1 MRHVAR
7 SFSLAVLLLVLAAG
21 TAWAQATGAIAGTI
35 RDESG
40 AVLPGV
46 TITATHTGTGVTR
59 TTASN
64 ETGSYSLPNLPL
76 GPYRLEAALD
86 GFKTS
91 VQTGITVQVNS
102 NLVVNPVLGVGAIA
116 EQITVT
122 ASANMVE
129 TRQLGVSTVVESQRI
144 VALPLN
150 SRDVT
155 QLITLSGL
163 AVQTGGNGPGGMK
176 TGVTISVAGST
187 TGGVSYSLD
196 GAPHLNT
203 FDGTGLNLPF
213 PDALQEFRIVTSSQE
228 ASSGVRPGA
237 SVNAVT
243 KAGSNDFRGGLFEF
257 MRDKSLNAPDFT
269 TGRDDG
275 LKRHQFGGTIGGPI
289 VKNRVFFFAGYQG
302 TTTRQTPGDTT
313 AFVPTA
319 AMRAG
324 DFTAFA
330 SPACNN
336 GAQLTLRGGF
346 VNNRINPALL
356 SPAALEVSAR
366 LPAAIDACG
375 KTLFGVPV
383 HENEGQIPLRLDFQ
397 ASQNHSFVVRYML
410 TTDYRQVPYDQ
421 DGTNNILLS
430 STSGSDDRAHSI
442 TFGHSWVIN
451 SKAVNSFR
459 VLANDVYA
467 IKPGP
472 KYFSPS
478 DVGIKA
484 YTGVPGYTRIIVN
497 NGFSVGSGSFTSNL
511 DTKVKS
517 YGASDDFTLVKG
529 SHQLSVGGH
538 YLYGL
543 SHQVAQ
549 AWSPG
554 SYQFTTQ
561 FTGNA
566 LADFMTG
573 KVAQHRQGSENP
585 VHVSQPF
592 IAAYAQDT
600 WTFGRAT
607 ASYGLVWNP
616 YMPLTFVDGDVYNFS
631 RDKALAGVRST
642 VYPGAP
648 AGFSYP
654 GDPGF
659 NGTSGVNAHFNT
671 WEPRG
676 GLAYSLT
683 EDGRTV
689 VRVGAG
695 IAHDYVN
702 HSSYLNESNSSP
714 FRLTVNLPA
723 GVSLDDPWTSYAG
736 GNPFPYTFD
745 PKNPKFPANS
755 SFLPLPPDL
764 PATAQY
770 SWNAGVQRQFS
781 PRLFASAT
789 YVGTKIDHLVGA
801 EEQNP
806 ALFVPG
812 NCVAGQFGLTAAG
825 PCSTAAN
832 INFRRALNLKTPD
845 VISSGYNPSGP
856 NLAYITQYTGVAYQN
871 YNGLLLN
878 ARIDRGRDL
887 NFNLNYTLSKCQGVA
902 PAGLLNTGASHI
914 HQPFQNNGSQDI
926 TLDEGP
932 CVQDRRHVFNL
943 TAVIR
948 TPNFSNRVA
957 QALAGDWTV
966 ASVIQARSGTP
977 VNVTAGSDVALN
989 GFTDNAPTQRPN
1001 LVAGV
1006 DPYGTCTDAGPG
1018 VRLGCLNAA
1027 AFSQPATGTYGDV
1040 TPFLLGGPAFWQ
1052 WDQSFTRSFGL
1063 GSGHRFEI
1071 RAEAI
1076 NLANHLNWG
1085 LPGASLGSLATFGRE
1100 TPIANG
1106 QRIWQLAAKY
1116 DF

>member
-1 MRHVAR
+1 MRQVAR
-7 SFSLAVLLLVLAAG
+7 SLSLAVLLLVFAAG
-21 TAWAQATGAIAGTI
+21 AAWAQATGAIAGTI
-35 RDESG
+35 HDESG

-46 TITATHTGTGVTR
+46 TITATHTDTGVTR
-59 TTASN
+59 TTVSN
-64 ETGSYSLPNLPL
+64 ETGAYSLPNLPL

-102 NLVVNPVLGVGAIA
+102 NLVVNAVLGVGAIA
-116 EQITVT
+116 EQITVAAT
-122 ASANMVE
+122 TPMVE
-129 TRQLGVSTVVESQRI
+129 TRRLGVSTVVESERI

-163 AVQTGGNGPGGMK
+163 AVQTGGNGPGGPK
-176 TGVTISVAGST
+176 TGVTISVAGGT
-187 TGGVSYSLD
+187 TGSVSYSLD

-203 FDGTGLNLPF
+203 FDGTGLSLPF
-213 PDALQEFRIVTSSQE
+213 PDALQEFRIATSTQE
-228 ASSGVRPGA
+228 ASSGVKPGA

-243 KAGSNDFRGGLFEF
+243 KSGTNAFHGNVFEF
-257 MRDKSLNAPDFT
+257 LRDKSLNAPDFT

-275 LKRHQFGGTIGGPI
+275 LKRSQFGGTIGGPL
-289 VKNRVFFFAGYQG
+289 VRNRVFFFAGYQG

-346 VNNRINPALL
+346 VNNTINPALL
-356 SPAALEVSAR
+356 SPAALAISAR
-366 LPAAIDACG
+366 LPAALDACG

-383 HENEGQIPLRLDFQ
+383 HENEGQIPIRVDFQ
-397 ASQNHSFVVRYML
+397 ASQNHAFVVRYMR
-410 TTDYRQVPYDQ
+410 TSDYRQIPYDQ

-430 STSGSDDRAHSI
+430 STAGSDDRSHSI
-442 TFGHSWVIN
+442 TFGHTWVIN
-451 SKAVNSFR
+451 SKTVNSFR
-459 VLANDVYA
+459 VLGNDVYA
-467 IKPGP
+467 NKPGP
-472 KYFSPS
+472 KFFSPS

-484 YTGVPGYTRIIVN
+484 YTQIPGYSRIIVN
-497 NGFSVGSGSFTSNL
+497 NGFSVGSGSFTSNS
-511 DTKVKS
+511 DTKIKS

-538 YLYGL
+538 YLYG
-543 SHQVAQ
+543 SSYQVAQ
-549 AWSPG
+549 AWSIG
-554 SYQFTTQ
+554 SYQFTTA
-561 FTGNA
+561 TSGNA
-566 LADFMTG
+566 LGDFLLG
-573 KVAQHRQGSENP
+573 KVTQHRQGSENP

-592 IAAYAQDT
+592 IAAYVQDT

-607 ASYGLVWNP
+607 ANYGLVWNP
-616 YMPLTFVDGDVYNFS
+616 YIPLTFIDGDVYNFS

-642 VYPGAP
+642 VFPTAP
-648 AGFSYP
+648 AGLSFP

-671 WEPRG
+671 WEPRA

-683 EDGRTV
+683 EDGLTV

-723 GVSLDDPWTSYAG
+723 GVSLDDPWKDYPG

-745 PKNPKFPANS
+745 PKNPQFPANS

-764 PATAQY
+764 KPTAQY
-770 SWNAGVQRQFS
+770 SWNASLQRQFS
-781 PRLFASAT
+781 PRVFASAT

-812 NCVAGQFGLTAAG
+812 NCVAGQFGLRAAG

-832 INFRRALNLKTPD
+832 INFRRALNLKTPGD
-845 VISSGYNPSGP
+845 ISSGYNPSGP
-856 NLAYITQYTGVAYQN
+856 NLAYVTQYTDVAYQH

-878 ARIDRGRDL
+878 TRIDVARNL
-887 NFNLNYTLSKCQGVA
+887 NFNANYTLSKCQGVA

-948 TPNFSNRVA
+948 TPKFSNRVA
-957 QALAGDWTV
+957 DALAGDWTV
-966 ASVIQARSGTP
+966 ASVIQSRSGTP

-1006 DPYGTCTDAGPG
+1006 DPYGTCTDGGAG
-1018 VRLGCLNAA
+1018 VLVGCLNRA

-1040 TPFLLGGPAFWQ
+1040 TPFLLRGPAFWQ
-1052 WDQSFTRSFGL
+1052 WDQSFIRGFRL
-1063 GSGHRFEI
+1063 PSGHRLEI
-1071 RAEAI
+1071 RVEAI
-1076 NLANHLNWG
+1076 NLTNRLNWG
-1085 LPGASLGSLATFGRE
+1085 LPGAVLANLATFGRE
-1100 TPIANG
+1100 TPTG
-1106 QRIWQLAAKY
+1106 TPRIIQLAAKY

>member
-1 MRHVAR
+1 MRQVAR
-7 SFSLAVLLLVLAAG
+7 SFSLAVLFLALAAG
-21 TAWAQATGAIAGTI
+21 AAWAQATGTIAGTVH
-35 RDESG
+35 DESG

-46 TITATHTGTGVTR
+46 TITATQTDTGVTR
-59 TTASN
+59 TTVSN

-91 VQTGITVQVNS
+91 AQTGITVQVNS
-102 NLVVNPVLGVGAIA
+102 NIVINPVLGVGAVA

-122 ASANMVE
+122 GNASMVE
-129 TRQLGVSTVVESQRI
+129 TRQLGVSTVVESERI
-144 VALPLN
+144 VQLPLN

-163 AVQTGGNGPGGMK
+163 AVQTAGNGPGSMK
-176 TGVTISVAGST
+176 TGVVISVAGGT
-187 TGGVSYSLD
+187 TGSVSYSLD

-213 PDALQEFRIVTSSQE
+213 PDALQEFRITTSTQD
-228 ASSGVRPGA
+228 ASSGVKPGA

-243 KAGSNDFRGGLFEF
+243 KSGSNVVRGDLFEF

-269 TGRDDG
+269 TGKDDG
-275 LKRHQFGGTIGGPI
+275 LKRNQFGGTIGGPI
-289 VKNRVFFFAGYQG
+289 MPNRVFFFAGYQG
-302 TTTRQTPGDTT
+302 TTTRQTPADTT

-346 VNNRINPALL
+346 VNNRLNPALL
-356 SPAALEVSAR
+356 SPAALAISAR
-366 LPAAIDACG
+366 LPAAIDDCG

-383 HENEGQIPLRLDFQ
+383 HENEGQIPIRVDFQ
-397 ASQNHSFVVRYML
+397 ATKNQSFVVRYMR
-410 TTDYRQVPYDQ
+410 TTDYRQIPYDQ
-421 DGTNNILLS
+421 DGTKNILLS
-430 STSGSDDRAHSI
+430 STSGSDDHADSI
-442 TFGHSWVIN
+442 TFGHTWVIN
-451 SKAVNSFR
+451 SKTVNSFR
-459 VLANDVYA
+459 VLGNNVYA
-467 IKPGP
+467 NKPGP
-472 KYFSPS
+472 QFFSPT
-478 DVGIKA
+478 DVGIRA
-484 YTGVPGYTRIIVN
+484 YTEVPGYTRIIVN

-511 DTKVKS
+511 DTKIKS
-517 YGASDDFTLVKG
+517 YGASDDFTVVKG
-529 SHQLSVGGH
+529 SHQFSVGGH
-538 YLYGL
+538 YLYG
-543 SHQVAQ
+543 SSYQVAQ
-549 AWSPG
+549 AWSIG
-554 SYQFTTQ
+554 SYQFTTAT
-561 FTGNA
+561 TGNA
-566 LADFMTG
+566 LGDFMLG
-573 KVAQHRQGSENP
+573 KVSQHRQGSENP

-592 IAAYAQDT
+592 VAAYVQDT

-607 ASYGLVWNP
+607 ANYGVVWNP
-616 YMPLTFVDGDVYNFS
+616 YLPLTFIDGDVYNFD
-631 RDKALAGVRST
+631 RDKALAGIRST
-642 VYPGAP
+642 VFPNAP
-648 AGFSYP
+648 AGLSYP

-671 WEPRG
+671 WEPRV

-723 GVSLDDPWTSYAG
+723 GVSLDDPWKDYPG

-745 PKNPKFPANS
+745 PKNPKFPAFS

-764 PATAQY
+764 QPSAQY
-770 SWNAGVQRQFS
+770 SWNAGFQRQFS
-781 PRLFASAT
+781 KRLFASAT
-789 YVGTKIDHLVGA
+789 YVGTKLDHLVGA

-832 INFRRALNLKTPD
+832 INFRRALNLNRPGDIT
-845 VISSGYNPSGP
+845 SGYNPSGP
-856 NLAYITQYTGVAYQN
+856 NLAYVTQYTDVAYQN

-878 ARIDRGRDL
+878 TRIDVASNL
-887 NFNLNYTLSKCQGVA
+887 NFNVNYTLSKCQGVA
-902 PAGLLNTGASHI
+902 PACLLNTGASHL
-914 HQPFQNNGSQDI
+914 HQPFQNNGPQDI

-932 CVQDRRHVFNL
+932 CLQDRRHVFNL
-943 TAVIR
+943 TAVVR
-948 TPNFSNRVA
+948 TPKFDNHVVD
-957 QALAGDWTV
+957 ALAGDWTV
-966 ASVIQARSGTP
+966 ASVFQARSGTP
-977 VNVTAGSDVALN
+977 VNVITGSDIALN
-989 GFTDNAPTQRPN
+989 GFTDNTPTQRPN

-1006 DPYGTCTDAGPG
+1006 DPYGTCTDGGPG
-1018 VRLGCLNAA
+1018 VQLGCLNAA
-1027 AFSQPATGTYGDV
+1027 AFSQPAVGTFGNV
-1040 TPFLLGGPAFWQ
+1040 TPNSLYGPAFWQ
-1052 WDQSFTRSFGL
+1052 WDQSFIRSFKL
-1063 GSGHRFEI
+1063 PSGHHFEL

-1076 NLANHLNWG
+1076 NLTNHLNWG
-1085 LPGASLGSLATFGRE
+1085 LPGSNLGSLATFGRE
-1100 TPIANG
+1100 TPIASG